1 MGIEK
6 LWQKNNQMQINLQWV
21 PGHMNIYGNEK
32 ADEKV
37 KLGLKLRAVHHEAIT
52 SLRFLK
58 RKVQEYYL
66 ND

>member
-1 MGIEK
+1 
-6 LWQKNNQMQINLQWV
+6 
-21 PGHMNIYGNEK
+21 MNIYGNEK
-32 ADEKV
+32 ANKKA
-37 KLGLKLRAVHHEAIT
+37 KLNSKLRTVHHETIT